1 MTEFINRIS
10 SMSMYK
16 TLIFSVLFLSVT
28 TAFAQPDGEKLFKT
42 HCQRCHYE
50 SDKKLTGPG
59 LKDVRTRW
67 SSQDNLVS
75 WILNSGAYLA
85 TGDAY
90 ATGLYEKFNK
100 TAMPAFPQLT
110 KDDAVAIL
118 DYVDKKNEGGGDEV
132 AATTGGATT
141 GTTGGEQEGGSDSLL
156 YVLIAVAVVLS
167 ILIYSLFSMSSSLV
181 TVLKQ
186 RDGEDAVDDRSFL
199 DKSIACWNS
208 FIVWTKQNRKLVGV
222 AVAIGILFI
231 LKCAWD
237 GLFGIGVYTNYQPHQ
252 PIKFSHKLH
261 AGDNGIACVYCHT
274 GVNDSKQATIP
285 SPSTCMNCHKA
296 VNEGPTTGKNEIA
309 KIYASIGFDPDK
321 GTYISDY
328 ENRPYEEVADIF
340 ETWVGD
346 ADAYRQVQAYV
357 QKPIAWTQVHKL
369 PDHVYFNHS
378 QHYRVGGI
386 ECETCHGPVKEM
398 EEVYQYSPLTMGW
411 CINCHRETQVKFEEN
426 PYYDKLH
433 DYLSKRYKNGDQF
446 TVARVGGLECGKCHY

>member
-1 MTEFINRIS
+1 MTEFIRRIS
-10 SMSMYK
+10 SISVFR
-16 TLIFSVLFLSVT
+16 TLVFSFLIFSASSS
-28 TAFAQPDGEKLFKT
+28 FAQDGEKLFKT
-42 HCQRCHYE
+42 HCERCHYA

-67 SSQDNLVS
+67 SSEDNLTS
-75 WILNSGAYLA
+75 WILNSGAFLA

-90 ATGLYEKFNK
+90 ANGLYEKFGK
-100 TAMPAFPQLT
+100 TSMPAFPQL
-110 KDDAVAIL
+110 KKEDAVAIL
-118 DYVDKKNEGGGDEV
+118 DYVDAANKGGGEKTDSTSV
-132 AATTGGATT
+132 SNGGGGGAA
-141 GTTGGEQEGGSDSLL
+141 SDDNSLMYIL
-156 YVLIAVAVVLS
+156 VAVAVVLS
-167 ILIYSLFSMSSSLV
+167 ILIYSLYSMSSSLV

-199 DKSIACWNS
+199 EKAEECWVN
-208 FIVWTKQNRKLVGV
+208 FRNWTKENRKIVGIGVTIVILLV
-222 AVAIGILFI
+222 

-237 GLFGIGVYTNYQPHQ
+237 GLLGIGVYTNYQPHQ

-274 GVNDSKQATIP
+274 GVNDSRQATIP

-296 VNEGPTTGKNEIA
+296 INEGPSTGKNEIA
-309 KIYASIGFDPDK
+309 KIYASIGFDPNEGK
-321 GTYISDY
+321 YIDNY
-328 ENRPYEEVADIF
+328 ENQPYEKVAEVY
-340 ETWVGD
+340 ETWLGD
-346 ADAYRQVQAYV
+346 ADAYRQVQDYV

-411 CINCHRETQVKFEEN
+411 CINCHRETKVNFEEN

-446 TVARVGGLECGKCHY
+446 TVARIGGLECGKCHY

>member
-1 MTEFINRIS
+1 MTELIHRVS
-10 SMSMYK
+10 SLSALK
-16 TLIFSVLFLSVT
+16 ALVFSLLLFS
-28 TAFAQPDGEKLFKT
+28 ASSSFAQDGEKLFKT

-59 LKDVRTRW
+59 LKDSRARW
-67 SSQDNLVS
+67 SSEDALVS
-75 WILNSGAYLA
+75 WILNSPAFLA

-90 ATGLYEKFNK
+90 ANELFAKFNK

-110 KDDAVAIL
+110 KEDAVAIL
-118 DYVDKKNEGGGDEV
+118 DYVDKKNEEV
-132 AATTGGATT
+132 VVGPAEGVHGTETGSA
-141 GTTGGEQEGGSDSLL
+141 GGSNETLL
-156 YVLIAVAVVLS
+156 YVLIGAAVVLS
-167 ILIYSLFSMSSSLV
+167 ILVYSLYSMSSSLI
-181 TVLKQ
+181 TVLKN

-199 DKSIACWNS
+199 DKAEDCIKCTVAFLKEN
-208 FIVWTKQNRKLVGV
+208 KKLVGFGV
-222 AVAIGILFI
+222 ALVILFT
-231 LKCAWD
+231 LKLVWD
-237 GLFGIGVYTNYQPHQ
+237 GLLGIGVYTNYQPHQ

-296 VNEGPTTGKNEIA
+296 VNEGPTTGKNEIT

-321 GTYISDY
+321 GAYISDY
-328 ENRPYEEVADIF
+328 AGRPYEEVADIF
-340 ETWVGD
+340 ENWLGD
-346 ADAYRQVQAYV
+346 ADAYRQVQNFV
-357 QKPIAWTQVHKL
+357 QKPIAWTQIHKL

-378 QHYRVGGI
+378 QHYKVGGI

-411 CINCHRETQVKFEEN
+411 CINCHRETKVKFEEN

-433 DYLSKRYKNGDQF
+433 DYLVKRYKNGDQF
-446 TVARVGGLECGKCHY
+446 TVARIGGLECGKCHY

>member
-1 MTEFINRIS
+1 MTEFIRRIS
-10 SMSMYK
+10 SISVSR
-16 TLIFSVLFLSVT
+16 TLIFALLIFSVSSS
-28 TAFAQPDGEKLFKT
+28 FAQDGEKLYKT
-42 HCQRCHYE
+42 HCERCHYWNE
-50 SDKKLTGPG
+50 KKLTGPG

-67 SSQDNLVS
+67 SSEANLVS
-75 WILNSGAYLA
+75 WILNSPAFLA

-90 ATGLYEKFNK
+90 ANDLFNK
-100 TAMPAFPQLT
+100 YNKVAMPAFPQLT
-110 KDDAVAIL
+110 KEDAVAIL
-118 DYVDKKNEGGGDEV
+118 DYVDAKNAEV
-132 AATTGGATT
+132 VVAPTGGATT
-141 GTTGGEQEGGSDSLL
+141 DGGGSASTDDNSLL
-156 YVLIAVAVVLS
+156 YILVAAAVVLS
-167 ILIYSLFSMSSSLV
+167 ILIYSLYSMSSSLI

-199 DKSIACWNS
+199 DRMTDGWAC
-208 FIVWTKQNRKLVGV
+208 FVTWTKENRKMVG
-222 AVAIGILFI
+222 IGITIVILLV

-237 GLFGIGVYTNYQPHQ
+237 VMMGIGVYTNYQPHQ

-274 GVNDSKQATIP
+274 GVNDSRQATIP

-309 KIYASIGFDPDK
+309 KIYASIGFDPNEGK
-321 GTYISDY
+321 YIDAY
-328 ENRPYEEVADIF
+328 EHQPYEKVAEVY
-340 ETWVGD
+340 ETWLGD

-369 PDHVYFNHS
+369 PDHVYFNHA

-411 CINCHRETQVKFEEN
+411 CINCHRETKVKFDEN

-433 DYLSKRYKNGDQF
+433 DYLSKRYKSGDQF
-446 TVARVGGLECGKCHY
+446 TVARIGGLECGKCHY